1 MAGAGGSGGAKVVL
15 KPLVE
20 GPRHL
25 CSVGRAEVRA
35 AAALPSL
42 LGLLHRQ
49 RSCRD
54 SPASLGHRLPVRVSA
69 VPDL

>member
-1 MAGAGGSGGAKVVL
+1 MGPRRVV

-20 GPRHL
+20 GPRQL

-35 AAALPSL
+35 AAALPSPP
-42 LGLLHRQ
+42 GLLHRQ
-49 RSCRD
+49 HSCRD